1 VTYARPAAVVPRVSR
16 PLPASIEWPPDDYER
31 HPAGWWLDAVRREER
46 RGELL
51 TAFDLAERGLA
62 QHPDDVALKHRAVLA
77 LARTGATEEAA
88 RRFDRYGL
96 SASPEEDV
104 SALQA
109 RIAKDVALACE
120 GSERRRR
127 ARSAAELYSAI
138 FARTGGYYPA
148 INAATLW
155 LIAGE
160 RARARR
166 LAGSVL
172 DVLQTGDDRSYWAA
186 ATEAEARLLRG
197 EEQLARGAVE
207 RAATLHESDYAALAT
222 TRRQLRMICE
232 VEGIDLDV
240 LGGLAGPGVVH
251 YCGHRIGAGE
261 RPRFAAEAEAAVA
274 RRIKQV
280 VERHTPGYA
289 YGSLAS
295 GADILWAEGLLAAG
309 AELHVV
315 LPFARAEFVEE
326 SVVPAGPGWVERFDR
341 CLGTAASVRF
351 ATDDAYRG
359 DEVLF
364 RYGSELAMGLALLRA
379 SYLDADVRQLTVWDR
394 GPAHGA
400 AGTAIDVATW
410 VRRGGG
416 VTLVHP
422 VRDPPEP
429 EDIGRAADA
438 PLPSAPGT
446 DRLGGATQKTPLQG
460 QTPLRATS
468 GEARIVRAMLFA
480 DVKGFSVLTDEQVL
494 IFAERVFGAF
504 AEVLQRHRS
513 HVCYR
518 RTWGDA
524 VFLVVADA
532 STAADCALD
541 LQEAMGSI
549 DLESEGLPGHLALR
563 LGAHLG
569 PIFRYHDPVVDGP
582 DFIGSHVSRTARI
595 EPITPAGE
603 VYVSEPFAAAVVLA
617 DRRDLTCDYVGH
629 MPMAKGYGRLRM
641 YRLRRVGS
649 QTGIV

>member
-1 VTYARPAAVVPRVSR
+1 MS
-16 PLPASIEWPPDDYER
+16 ASIDWLPDESER

-96 SASPEEDV
+96 SASSEEDV
-104 SALQA
+104 SALRA

-120 GSERRRR
+120 AGERRRR
-127 ARSAAELYSAI
+127 AHSAAELYSTI

-155 LIAGE
+155 LIAGDP
-160 RARARR
+160 ARALH

-172 DVLQTGDDRSYWAA
+172 DVLRVGDDRSYWAA

-197 EEQLARGAVE
+197 EVDLARRALE

-222 TRRQLRMICE
+222 TRRQLRVICQ
-232 VEGIDLDV
+232 VEGIDPEI
-240 LGGLAGPGVVH
+240 LGPLSGPGVVH
-251 YCGHRIGAGE
+251 YCGHRIGVGD
-261 RPRFAAEAEAAVA
+261 RPRFAADAEAAVA
-274 RRIKQV
+274 RHIKQV
-280 VERHTPGYA
+280 VERHAPGFA

-295 GADILWAEGLLAAG
+295 GADILWAEELLASG

-315 LPFARAEFVEE
+315 LPFARPEFLEE
-326 SVVPAGPGWVERFDR
+326 SVVPAGTSWVERFDR
-341 CLGTAASVRF
+341 CLRCAASLRF

-379 SYLDADVRQLTVWDR
+379 SYLDADVHQLTVWDR

-410 VRRGGG
+410 LRRGRA
-416 VTLVHP
+416 VTLVQP
-422 VRDPPEP
+422 GRDSPAV
-429 EDIGRAADA
+429 EDIDPAVGA
-438 PLPSAPGT
+438 PLPSAPET
-446 DRLGGATQKTPLQG
+446 DRRRGATVAKPRKG
-460 QTPLRATS
+460 QPPQRATS
-468 GEARIVRAMLFA
+468 RERRIVRAMLFA

-494 IFAERVFGAF
+494 IFAQRVFGEF
-504 AEVLQRHRS
+504 AKVLQRHRG

-524 VFLVVADA
+524 VFLVLIDA
-532 STAADCALD
+532 STAAECALD
-541 LQEAMGSI
+541 LQEAMASI
-549 DLESEGLPGHLALR
+549 DLESEGLPRHLALR
-563 LGAHLG
+563 LGGHLG
-569 PIFRYHDPVVDGP
+569 PIFRYHDPVVDEP
-582 DFIGSHVSRTARI
+582 DFTGSHVSRTARI
-595 EPITPAGE
+595 EPVTPVGE
-603 VYVSEPFAAAVVLA
+603 VYVSEPFAAALVLM

-641 YRLRRVGS
+641 YRLRRTGQ
-649 QTGIV
+649 QTVRAG

>member
-1 VTYARPAAVVPRVSR
+1 MS
-16 PLPASIEWPPDDYER
+16 ASIEWLPDESER
-31 HPAGWWLDAVRREER
+31 HTVGWWLDAVRREER

-96 SASPEEDV
+96 SASSEEDV
-104 SALQA
+104 SALRA

-120 GSERRRR
+120 GSERRRQ

-155 LIAGE
+155 LIAGDT
-160 RARARR
+160 AHARR
-166 LAGSVL
+166 LAGRVL
-172 DVLQTGDDRSYWAA
+172 DILEAGEDRSYWAA

-197 EEQLARGAVE
+197 QVAPARHALE
-207 RAATLHESDYAALAT
+207 RAATLHERDYAALAT
-222 TRRQLRMICE
+222 TRRQLRMICK
-232 VEGIDLDV
+232 VEGIDPV
-240 LGGLAGPGVVH
+240 LLAALSGPSVVH
-251 YCGHRIGAGE
+251 YCGHRIGGGAQS
-261 RPRFAAEAEAAVA
+261 RFEVEAEAAVA
-274 RRIKQV
+274 ARIKEV
-280 VERHTPGYA
+280 VERQAPGYA
-289 YGSLAS
+289 YGSLAN
-295 GADILWAEGLLAAG
+295 GADILWAEALLAAG

-315 LPFARAEFVEE
+315 FPFARAEFIEQ
-326 SVVPAGPGWVERFDR
+326 SVVPAGNGWVDRFDR
-341 CLGTAASVRF
+341 CLGSAASVRF

-410 VRRGGG
+410 LRRGYG
-416 VTLVHP
+416 VTRIQPACDSP
-422 VRDPPEP
+422 VP
-429 EDIGRAADA
+429 EDIDPGADA
-438 PLPSAPGT
+438 PRPSGPET
-446 DRLGGATQKTPLQG
+446 DRRRGTTLNAFRQDP
-460 QTPLRATS
+460 PPRRAAS
-468 GEARIVRAMLFA
+468 SEARIVRAMLFA
-480 DVKGFSVLTDEQVL
+480 DVKGFSVLTDEEVL
-494 IFAERVFGAF
+494 IFAERVFGEF
-504 AEVLQRHRS
+504 ANVLQRHRS
-513 HVCYR
+513 HVCHR

-524 VFLVVADA
+524 IFLVLTDA
-532 STAADCALD
+532 SSAAACALD
-541 LQEAMGSI
+541 LQDAMTSI
-549 DLESEGLPGHLALR
+549 DLESQGLPRHLALR

-569 PIFRYHDPVVDGP
+569 PVFQYHDPVIDGP
-582 DFIGSHVSRTARI
+582 DFTGSHVSRTARI

-603 VYVSEPFAAAVVLA
+603 VYVSEPFAAALVLT

-629 MPMAKGYGRLRM
+629 MPLAKGYGRLRM
-641 YRLRRVGS
+641 YRLRRVGA
-649 QTGIV
+649 